1 MTSADDAPV
10 VYQPLPGRTV
20 DRSAAYAA
28 LLRDLLDRV
37 GAEPPDETDP
47 RGWQHLAR
55 RAVGKVLAKT
65 AAAPDEWFEP
75 VMAAAVHEPD
85 PSFVRDLVWPAVVAF
100 GPRRVQV
107 ALIAHLGTGTAADI
121 AGAARAWYCAQ
132 VPLSYLPGSSTPTP
146 ESVAE
151 YEAVSDLR
159 EQYRHTAL
167 RRFVAE
173 DDLDVRRCILPGLAL
188 DLESY
193 PAEMHDLVAEA
204 IRIARTSDDEY
215 LRHRVELQVRPDA

>member
-1 MTSADDAPV
+1 MTSADDAAV
-10 VYQPLPGRTV
+10 VFQPLPGRTV
-20 DRSAAYAA
+20 DRSAAYEA
-28 LLRDLLDRV
+28 LLRDLLGMV
-37 GAEPPDETDP
+37 GAEAPDEADP

-55 RAVGKVLAKT
+55 RAVGKVLVKT

-75 VMAAAVHEPD
+75 VMRAAVHEPD
-85 PSFVRDLVWPAVVAF
+85 PSFVRDLVWPAVAAF
-100 GPRRVQV
+100 GRGRVQL
-107 ALIAHLGTGTAADI
+107 ALIAYLRTGTAADI
-121 AGAARAWYCAQ
+121 AGAARASYCAQ

-151 YEAVSDLR
+151 YEAFDDLR

-167 RRFVAE
+167 RRFVEE
-173 DDLDVRRCILPGLAL
+173 DDLDVRRCILPGLPL

-193 PAEMHDLVAEA
+193 PAEVHDLVTEA
-204 IRIARTSDDEY
+204 IRIARESDDDY